1 MSGIRLSLAV
11 LLFLV
16 FLVLP
21 GCSLLS
27 TIAGIPTLRGVQ
39 GTKPTA
45 AADFQLTAQSGQRLR
60 LGELQRKVVVLTF
73 MSTIC
78 AADCQS
84 IARRVNETSGQ
95 MSNYQ
100 EAGRVAFL
108 AVTTTPETDTVEKAA
123 EFYHQRAMPNN
134 FYFLTGPQEDIES
147 VWKSYNV
154 TRDGAEATG
163 GGTRLMLIDPKG
175 RLRAYMTAE
184 EFKPDDLR
192 HNIRLLLSEDNLITQ
207 PLCH

>member
-84 IARRVNETSGQ
+84 IARRVNE
-95 MSNYQ
+95 
-100 EAGRVAFL
+100 
-108 AVTTTPETDTVEKAA
+108 
-123 EFYHQRAMPNN
+123 
-134 FYFLTGPQEDIES
+134 
-147 VWKSYNV
+147 
-154 TRDGAEATG
+154 
-163 GGTRLMLIDPKG
+163 
-175 RLRAYMTAE
+175 
-184 EFKPDDLR
+184 
-192 HNIRLLLSEDNLITQ
+192 
-207 PLCH
+207 